1 MEFNDVIKQFSER
14 ILSLKDTIT
23 TEESTKMSLVVPLF
37 QLLGYDVFN
46 PNEFCPEYIADV
58 GIKKG
63 EKVDYAIL
71 ENGQPNILVEC
82 KSCSEQLDKHSS
94 QLFRYFG
101 TSPAKFGIL
110 TNGIIYRFYTDLEE
124 SNKMDLVPF
133 LEIDMANLKDSS
145 INELKK
151 FCKDNFD
158 KDKIFSTAEEL
169 KYSSQIKN
177 ILTKQFES
185 PTEDFVRFILAD
197 IYDGQKNQRIIEKF
211 TPVVKRAFSSFVNE
225 IVNSKISSA
234 LADDY
239 DKDEE
244 SEPEIKEPASKIVTT
259 EDEIESFYIIR
270 GLLAGIVPVEDIV
283 HRDKC
288 ISDLKANLPLDP
300 DYTYVQDYYI
310 GVKDDT
316 ITITAVVDDS
326 TDPSLA
332 LDFADTLVR
341 QLNLYAQMQDS
352 SIESSSQ
359 NFYGGLYTRYN
370 ALVGVAP
377 ASKTNSQKDWFVYDG
392 ISGGKVMLKLNK
404 QYR

>member
-1 MEFNDVIKQFSER
+1 MEFIESLKQFSER
-14 ILSLKDTIT
+14 VTMLKDTIS

-46 PNEFCPEYIADV
+46 PSEFCPEYIADV

-71 ENGQPNILVEC
+71 EDGQPTILIEC

-101 TSPAKFGIL
+101 TSSAKFGIL

-133 LEIDMANLKDSS
+133 LEINMLQLKDSS

-169 KYSSQIKN
+169 KYSSLIKGV
-177 ILTKQFES
+177 LLKEFES
-185 PTEDFVRFILAD
+185 PSDDFVRFILTD
-197 IYDGQKNQRIIEKF
+197 IYDGQKNQRVIEKF
-211 TPVVKRAFSSFVNE
+211 APVVKRAFSALVNE

-234 LADDY
+234 LSADS
-239 DKDEE
+239 EE
-244 SEPEIKEPASKIVTT
+244 DAEENVNVEEEIPISKIVTT
-259 EDEIESFYIIR
+259 EEEIEGFYIIR

-283 HRDKC
+283 YRDTESYFG
-288 ISDLKANLPLDP
+288 IL
-300 DYTYVQDYYI
+300 YTNNNRKPI
-310 GVKDDT
+310 C
-316 ITITAVVDDS
+316 
-326 TDPSLA
+326 
-332 LDFADTLVR
+332 R
-341 QLNLYAQMQDS
+341 LNLD
-352 SIESSSQ
+352 
-359 NFYGGLYTRYN
+359 T
-370 ALVGVAP
+370 
-377 ASKTNSQKDWFVYDG
+377 K
-392 ISGGKVMLKLNK
+392 NK
-404 QYR
+404 QLLIPDENKKFDRIYIQSLNDIYQYRDRLTEVVKRYL